1 MKLNADCIRDVLL
14 YLEEKLSID
23 SETKSFNSLTLNQI
37 QTEFDSKYSKEDI
50 LYSIY
55 NLKEIRYIEGT
66 FKNSSTSFMY
76 ICNITNI
83 TWAGHQFINS
93 VRPKNVWDAT
103 KNGAKKLGLMSMS
116 ALSMIANEITKT
128 IITIPDV
135 INNLVNSIHW

>member
-93 VRPKNVWDAT
+93 VRP
-103 KNGAKKLGLMSMS
+103 
-116 ALSMIANEITKT
+116 
-128 IITIPDV
+128 
-135 INNLVNSIHW
+135 